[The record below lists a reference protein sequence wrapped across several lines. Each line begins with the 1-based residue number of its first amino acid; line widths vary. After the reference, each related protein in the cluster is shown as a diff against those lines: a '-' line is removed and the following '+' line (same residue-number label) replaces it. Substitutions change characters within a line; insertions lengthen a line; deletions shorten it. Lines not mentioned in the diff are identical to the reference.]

1 MQKATKLVRTLSKIK
16 FESKSQQIETL
27 HVLVH
32 LVRTLSKIKFES
44 KSQLFL
50 DCIIICPLVRTL
62 SKIKFESKSQQS
74 IAYTMPIDS
83 CKNVV
88 KDKI

>member
-1 MQKATKLVRTLSKIK
+1 MLVRTLSKIK
-16 FESKSQQIETL
+16 FESKSQLDPYYDWIGQLVRTLSKIKFESKSQLIFIQKIIE
-27 HVLVH
+27 H

-44 KSQLFL
+44 KSQLANRKL
-50 DCIIICPLVRTL
+50 RIYRP
-62 SKIKFESKSQQS
+62 
-74 IAYTMPIDS
+74 